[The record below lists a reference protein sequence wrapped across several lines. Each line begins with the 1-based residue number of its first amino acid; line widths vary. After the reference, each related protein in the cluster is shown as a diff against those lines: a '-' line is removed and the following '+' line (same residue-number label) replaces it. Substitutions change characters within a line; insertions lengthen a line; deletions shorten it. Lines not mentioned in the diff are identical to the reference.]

1 MDNRTYLQLG
11 IALVALGTLVL
22 LSGTI
27 LLGIYELPMG
37 VGAVVALVLAAG
49 SLLVGISEG
58 GRPV

>member
-1 MDNRTYLQLG
+1 MNDRTYMQLG
-11 IALVALGTLVL
+11 IVLVALGTLVL
-22 LSGTI
+22 LGGTMM
-27 LLGIYELPMG
+27 LGIYELPMG